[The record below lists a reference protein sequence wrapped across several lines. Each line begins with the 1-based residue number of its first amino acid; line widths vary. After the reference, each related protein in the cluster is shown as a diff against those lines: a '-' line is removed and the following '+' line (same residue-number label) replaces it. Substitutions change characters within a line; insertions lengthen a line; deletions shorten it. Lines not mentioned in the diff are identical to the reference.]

1 MSTKEK
7 IKKEIDH
14 ISDDILDD
22 VLKYLYALKNNINQ
36 KDQIESVDKLISTN
50 SDLQNGLSEFQEFLL
65 SAPVM
70 PDEDYNYFLEKK
82 QSFNKWK

>member
-50 SDLQNGLSEFQEFLL
+50 SDLHNGLSEFQEFLL